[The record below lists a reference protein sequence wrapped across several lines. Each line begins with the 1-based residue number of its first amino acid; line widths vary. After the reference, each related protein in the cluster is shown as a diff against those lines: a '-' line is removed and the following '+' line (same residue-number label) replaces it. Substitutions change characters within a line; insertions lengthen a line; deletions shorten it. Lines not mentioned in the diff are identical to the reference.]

1 MSPSKIVITGTIASG
16 KSTLSKLISK
26 MGFEVISADEI
37 NKDLLKEGA
46 INYLAIKNS
55 GEFDQAFIDNRL
67 DKKLLAAII
76 FNDSK
81 KMAKINQLT
90 HKNILQEI
98 NKRVAQSSDKAVFI
112 EIPLYFQTKEKFEAD
127 EVWLVIADYETQISR
142 LMKRDNIDLSY
153 AKTKIESQSVLE
165 DMKANSDLVFDN
177 SGTVDQLEEKSKIM
191 LKEKRLI
198 WSF

>member
-55 GEFDQAFIDNRL
+55 GVFDEAFIDNKL
-67 DKKLLAAII
+67 DKKSLAAII

-98 NKRVAQSSDKAVFI
+98 NKRVAQSSDKAIFI

-153 AKTKIESQSVLE
+153 AKTKIESQSVLA

-177 SGTVDQLEEKSKIM
+177 SGTVDQLEEKSKII

-198 WSF
+198 

>member
-37 NKDLLKEGA
+37 NKDLLKEDA

-55 GEFDQAFIDNRL
+55 EEFDEAFIDNRL

-76 FNDSK
+76 FNDSE

-90 HKNILQEI
+90 HKNILEEI
-98 NKRVAQSSDKAVFI
+98 NKRVSQSSDKAVFI

-153 AKTKIESQSVLE
+153 AKTKIESQNVLE
-165 DMKANSDLVFDN
+165 DMKAHSDVVIDN
-177 SGTVDQLEEKSKIM
+177 SGTVNQLEEKLKII